1 MKLQRI
7 QRRALG
13 LWLIALGTLSAQ
25 TPPFDSGSTG
35 VDLALEPTASL
46 TIALPPSGIL
56 NYTRVSIPRNVEVTF
71 TRNEANTPVYLLASG
86 DVIIEGW
93 INVSGQTGT
102 FLRGGFGGPGGFDGG
117 MPGIAGSQPGDG
129 LGPGGG
135 KGSVVAASVG
145 RGVYSTPSPISP
157 RPTDG
162 GVYGSALLMPL
173 IGGSGGGGSPGIG
186 GGGRGGAILI
196 ASSTKIVL
204 AQNGGVYAN
213 GAAGN
218 GSGEIWGS
226 GGAIRLVA
234 PEIAGR
240 GRLDV
245 MGPGGQWNAGRIR
258 CDCIERRD
266 FALLFLP
273 STVVSASD
281 AFMATFVP
289 NLPTLRLVQVA
300 GIDVPLAATT
310 RFTALLPLGTP
321 ASQTVVLEASG
332 FGAQV
337 PVEVRHTPSRGGASV
352 SAPVVIDNTAPGAAR
367 ATIAVTLPANQAVV
381 VEAWTR

>member
-1 MKLQRI
+1 MKLQSTQRI
-7 QRRALG
+7 GLG
-13 LWLIALGTLSAQ
+13 LWLIVLGTLSAQ

-35 VDLALEPTASL
+35 VDLALEPTANL
-46 TIALPPSGIL
+46 TIVLPPSGIL
-56 NYTRVSIPRNVEVTF
+56 NYTRVNIPRNVEVTF

-86 DVIIEGW
+86 DVIIDGW
-93 INVSGQTGT
+93 INVSGQLGT
-102 FLRGGFGGPGGFDGG
+102 LLRGGFGGPGGFDGG

-135 KGSVVAASVG
+135 KGSSVAGTVG
-145 RGVYSTPSPISP
+145 HGVYSTPSAGSG

-162 GVYGSALLMPL
+162 IVYGSSLLMPL
-173 IGGSGGGGSPGIG
+173 LGGSGGGGLPGIG
-186 GGGRGGAILI
+186 GGGGGGAILI
-196 ASSTKIVL
+196 ASSTKIVIG
-204 AQNGGVYAN
+204 QTGSVTAN

-218 GSGEIWGS
+218 GFGENWGS
-226 GGAIRLVA
+226 GGAIRLLA

-300 GIDVPLAATT
+300 GIDVPPTATT

-321 ASQTVVLEASG
+321 AAQTVVLEASG
-332 FGAQV
+332 FGAEV
-337 PVEVRHTPSRGGASV
+337 TVEVRLTPSRGGASV
-352 SAPVVIDNTAPGAAR
+352 SVPVVIDNTAPGPVR
-367 ATIAVTLPANQAVV
+367 FTIPVTLPANQAVV